1 MNSLL
6 HDIETFCAD
15 RNMSAS
21 TFGQLARGDR
31 HLVRQMRDGRRTW
44 PETEVKI
51 RKFMAEYVATQ
62 AAA

>member
-1 MNSLL
+1 
-6 HDIETFCAD
+6 
-15 RNMSAS
+15 MSAS